1 MLFACSFGLQ
11 IAKASGAS
19 VICITSSDEKGKVAK
34 SLGADFVINYK
45 ENPDWDKEALE
56 IVRYGHRDLHRR
68 PTKLIV

>member
-1 MLFACSFGLQ
+1 MFFFCSFGLQ

-45 ENPDWDKEALE
+45 ENPDWDKEALG
-56 IVRYGHRDLHRR
+56 IVRYDHQKIT